1 LSPDFN
7 PLEFARLAESLHSA
21 LTPVETAEQVVAF
34 AVTELDADSG
44 GITIVLHGGVESLA
58 ASDALAEKMAA
69 LQAELDEAPG
79 RDSARHEHTLECPNL
94 AEESRWPEWAAQAL
108 AVGVRSM
115 LAADMTDVDGRRIG
129 SLSLYWCRPRNF
141 TGSEVAY
148 VEIAR
153 RHAAVALANSLNVTN
168 LNLALDTRK
177 RIGQAQGILMERYGL
192 DEARAFEVLRRYSM
206 EHNLKLRQ
214 VAESLVSSRQLPD
227 AGFPDAPER
236 DTST

>member
-1 LSPDFN
+1 MSPDFN

-21 LTPVETAEQVVAF
+21 MTPVETAEQVVAF

-44 GITIVLHGGVESLA
+44 GITLALGRGLESLA

-69 LQAELDEAPG
+69 VQAELDEGPG
-79 RDSARHEHTLECPNL
+79 RDSAHEHTLQCPNL
-94 AEESRWPEWAAQAL
+94 ADESRWPRWTTQAL

-115 LAADMTDVDGRRIG
+115 LAADMTDIDGRRIG

-141 TGSEVAY
+141 TASEVAY

-206 EHNLKLRQ
+206 EHNIKLRQ
-214 VAESLVSSRQLPD
+214 VAEVLVSSRQLPD
-227 AGFPDAPER
+227 TGAPEAPDR
-236 DTST
+236 DAST